1 MFWEKIFLIV
11 FLLVGKKIP
20 TVEGHLFFS
29 LYIKIKM
36 LSVSYEV
43 PARWRKKTCHCLT
56 FWIDVYLMCFQKYPD
71 YSDCQFRFIARWGNL
86 DPVFLSEIWRAVI
99 SDPSLMLALTEHWHE
114 AVEMISADLC
124 TNAESWSSES
134 NAKAS
139 SFVTTAVD
147 VSQIFVL
154 KELDEIIIVS
164 RNKAVHVGHE
174 KNVEFIILKA

>member
-1 MFWEKIFLIV
+1 M
-11 FLLVGKKIP
+11 
-20 TVEGHLFFS
+20 H
-29 LYIKIKM
+29 
-36 LSVSYEV
+36 
-43 PARWRKKTCHCLT
+43 
-56 FWIDVYLMCFQKYPD
+56 FQKYRD

-86 DPVFLSEIWRAVI
+86 DPVLLSEIWRAVI

-124 TNAESWSSES
+124 TSDESWNGGS

-147 VSQIFVL
+147 MSQIFVL
-154 KELDEIIIVS
+154 KEVDEIITVS

-174 KNVEFIILKA
+174 KNVEFIMLSFWWEQSRKSPRPHCLKSKSYNYMKNTWKS